1 MVPLRDNNPITTTP
15 YINYGIIAINIIIF
29 LYQLSLNPQQ
39 LQGFFYTAALVPC
52 QLSGTCP
59 IALPSQLIPEW
70 MTLITSQFLHG
81 GFLHFGG
88 NMLFL
93 SIFGN
98 NIEDRLGHIKY
109 LIFYLTC
116 GVLAGLSQWFF
127 SQNSA
132 IPSLGAS
139 GAIAGVLGAYI
150 LRFPRAEIFTLIPF
164 LLANGTEGKLQTLI
178 DDIPDAGQHPNRT
191 IAFGPDKMLYL
202 SVGSTCN
209 ACDEPNKEHATLLQ
223 VQPDGSKRNIYAKG
237 LRNTIGF
244 AWHPQTRELWGLDH
258 GSDWRGN
265 EQPPEELNLIK
276 QGADYG
282 WPFCWGDRRP
292 DVYLSADPDG
302 ATKKEYCAKTESP
315 VLTYTAHSAPLALMF
330 YTASQFPTE
339 YRNDAFVTMRGSWNR
354 NPPSGYK
361 VVRIRY
367 ENGKP
372 VKFED
377 FVTGFLTKDGKAQ
390 FGRPVGLATAPDGS
404 LFFTD
409 DTNGVIYRV
418 SYTAK

>member
-1 MVPLRDNNPITTTP
+1 MKS
-15 YINYGIIAINIIIF
+15 IAKPTYF
-29 LYQLSLNPQQ
+29 LIACA
-39 LQGFFYTAALVPC
+39 FALG
-52 QLSGTCP
+52 L
-59 IALPSQLIPEW
+59 ALPSNSQQPQQQRIERVEGYLATPQKLEFNESLLKQLQLP
-70 MTLITSQFLHG
+70 T
-81 GFLHFGG
+81 GFQISVFAKDLG
-88 NMLFL
+88 NPRNLAVA
-93 SIFGN
+93 SNGTVYVTRR
-98 NIEDRLGHIKY
+98 EQGD
-109 LIFYLTC
+109 
-116 GVLAGLSQWFF
+116 VLALRDTNRDGRADQKRTV
-127 SQNSA
+127 
-132 IPSLGAS
+132 AS
-139 GAIAGVLGAYI
+139 GLKFVNGITIHQNRLYFVTDTRLYAAD
-150 LRFPRAEIFTLIPF
+150 

-315 VLTYTAHSAPLALMF
+315 ALTYTAHSAPLAFMF

-367 ENGKP
+367 QNGKP

-377 FVTGFLTKDGKAQ
+377 FVTGFLAKDGKAQ

-404 LFFTD
+404 LLFTD

>member
-1 MVPLRDNNPITTTP
+1 MKSLAKPKYFLIACALALGLTLPSNSQQPQQQRIERVEGYLATPEKLEFNESLLKQLQLPTGFQISVFAKDLGNPRNLAVASNGTVYVTRREQGDVLALRDTNRDGRADQKRT
-15 YINYGIIAINIIIF
+15 
-29 LYQLSLNPQQ
+29 
-39 LQGFFYTAALVPC
+39 V
-52 QLSGTCP
+52 
-59 IALPSQLIPEW
+59 
-70 MTLITSQFLHG
+70 
-81 GFLHFGG
+81 
-88 NMLFL
+88 
-93 SIFGN
+93 
-98 NIEDRLGHIKY
+98 
-109 LIFYLTC
+109 
-116 GVLAGLSQWFF
+116 
-127 SQNSA
+127 
-132 IPSLGAS
+132 AS
-139 GAIAGVLGAYI
+139 GLKFVNGITIHQNRLYFVTDTRLYAAD
-150 LRFPRAEIFTLIPF
+150 

-302 ATKKEYCAKTESP
+302 ATKEEYCAKTESP
-315 VLTYTAHSAPLALMF
+315 VLTYTAHSAPLAFMF